1 MGKNSV
7 ADWAIKAG
15 AVVLAV
21 LLWFHAV
28 TEQTYQSQF
37 EIPLRIDELESDSSR
52 PQRIVANPTPSTVT
66 VLVSGTGKDL
76 LQLNPSDLVAILTP
90 YGTPGSTRTYRIGLD
105 DVEIRRPE
113 LGVAVEEIVEP
124 QEIQIELDRRS
135 SKVVPVIPRLQLQV
149 ADAHTRV
156 GAVQIV
162 PAEVTVSGPS
172 KQVRL
177 VKQIETDSLVR
188 QNVAEPI
195 DQVVLLRGPERTRL
209 DIAPDRVSVRAD
221 IQALAED
228 DIDDVPVAIRHGRG
242 KSVATEPARV
252 SVKVKGAVGII
263 ASLKRED
270 LRLYVDYRDFSG
282 GALRVLAAVDSLIEI
297 RRIDPPEVNLVEY

>member
-1 MGKNSV
+1 MAKSSV
-7 ADWAIKAG
+7 VDWTIKAG

-28 TEQTYQSQF
+28 TEQTYKSQF
-37 EIPLRIDELESDSSR
+37 EIPLRIDEPESESNR
-52 PQRIVANPTPSTVT
+52 LQRIVANSTPSTVT

-76 LQLNPSDLVAILTP
+76 LQLDRSDLVAILTP
-90 YGTPGSTRTYRIGLD
+90 YGTPGSSRTYRIGPD
-105 DVEIRRPE
+105 NVEFRRPE
-113 LGVAVEEIVEP
+113 LGVAIEEIVEP
-124 QEIQIELDRRS
+124 QEIRIELDRRS
-135 SKVVPVIPRLQLQV
+135 SKVVPVIPRLRLQV

-156 GAVQIV
+156 GAVQID

-188 QNVAEPI
+188 HNVAEPI
-195 DQVVLLRGPERTRL
+195 DQVVLLRGPDRTRL
-209 DIAPDRVSVRAD
+209 DITPDRVSVRAD

-242 KSVATEPARV
+242 KSVVTEPARV

-263 ASLKRED
+263 ASLNRED
-270 LRLYVDYRDFSG
+270 LQLYVDYRDFSG

-297 RRIDPPEVNLVEY
+297 RRIDPPEVTLVEY